1 MVSTRNKGEN
11 MDLGLRGRK
20 ALVTG
25 ASRGIGKEIALLFA
39 SEGAKVVVAART
51 EHEGDHQLPGG
62 IAETVEEARAAGG
75 EATAVRADISQLG
88 DIEHLVAT
96 ARKTYGPVD
105 VLVNNAALTYYERIA
120 DFPLK
125 RWQRMIDVDLTA
137 PFLLAQA
144 VIPDMIAS
152 GRGNIVNISS
162 LAARH
167 PEGPPYEM
175 GPRGGTTY
183 GVVKAGIERF
193 TTGLAHELYNRNI
206 AVNALSPAGIV
217 ASPGVLFHKL
227 IENEDDPRAE
237 PVSYMAKAALILATC
252 AAKDQTGGILYS
264 QPLLKKHGQL

>member
-1 MVSTRNKGEN
+1 MGQL
-11 MDLGLRGRK
+11 DGRV
-20 ALVTG
+20 AIVTG

-39 SEGAKVVVAART
+39 REGARVVAAART

-62 IAETVEEARAAGG
+62 LAETVEEARGAGG
-75 EATAVRADISQLG
+75 EATAVRADISQIG
-88 DIEHLVAT
+88 DIEHLVET
-96 ARKTYGPVD
+96 TRKTYGPVD
-105 VLVNNAALTYYERIA
+105 VLVNNAALTYYERVA
-120 DFPLK
+120 DFQQRRL
-125 RWQRMIDVDLTA
+125 QRMYDVDVFA
-137 PFLLAQA
+137 PFMLAQA
-144 VIPDMIAS
+144 VIPDMVAA

-175 GPRGGTTY
+175 GARGGTVY
-183 GVVKAGIERF
+183 GMVKASLERF
-193 TTGLAHELYNRNI
+193 TTGLAHELFSKNI

-237 PVSYMAKAALILATC
+237 PVAYMARAALILATC
-252 AAKDQTGGILYS
+252 SPQDQTGGILYS

>member
-1 MVSTRNKGEN
+1 M
-11 MDLGLRGRK
+11 GRLDGRV
-20 ALVTG
+20 AIVTG

-39 SEGAKVVVAART
+39 SEGAKVVAAART

-62 IAETVEEARAAGG
+62 ITETVEEARSAGG
-75 EATAVRADISQLG
+75 EATAVRADISKIG
-88 DIEHLVAT
+88 DIEHLVET
-96 ARKTYGPVD
+96 TRKTYGPVD
-105 VLVNNAALTYYERIA
+105 VLVNNAALTYYQPIA
-120 DFPLK
+120 DFQLK

-137 PFLLAQA
+137 PFLLTQA

-175 GPRGGTTY
+175 APRGGTTY

-193 TTGLAHELYNRNI
+193 TTGLAHELFEKNI
-206 AVNALSPAGIV
+206 AVNALSPAGVV

-237 PVSYMAKAALILATC
+237 PVAYVARAALILATC
-252 AAKDQTGGILYS
+252 SPQDQTGGILYS